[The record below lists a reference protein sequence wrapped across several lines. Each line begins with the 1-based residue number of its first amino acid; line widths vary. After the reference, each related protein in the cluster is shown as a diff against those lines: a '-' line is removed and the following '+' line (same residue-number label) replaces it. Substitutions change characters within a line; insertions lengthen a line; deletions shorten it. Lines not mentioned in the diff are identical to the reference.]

1 MTKRSSKF
9 KRMKHDAY
17 FTPPEAVVPL
27 LPHLGDV
34 TGYAEPCYGEGHL
47 EIALDLYINDPLLPC
62 RWGSDISID
71 ECDATSFNYLAE
83 WATDHLGPI
92 SHFITNPPWTREI
105 LHPIIENLSR
115 QLPTW
120 LLLDADWMHTK
131 QAIPYMAN
139 CEKVVSIGRVSWMQN
154 GVSGFDNCCWYLF
167 DKTACQTEFYARVA

>member
-1 MTKRSSKF
+1 MTKRSGKF
-9 KRMKHDAY
+9 RRMKHDAY

-27 LPHLGDV
+27 LPHLWGV
-34 TGYAEPCYGEGHL
+34 TGYIEPCYGKGHL
-47 EIALDLYINDPLLPC
+47 ERAISELYHPLIPC
-62 RWGSDISID
+62 SFRSDISDEID
-71 ECDATSFNYLAE
+71 ARSHDYGVKYPNSYDRT
-83 WATDHLGPI
+83 

-105 LHPIIENLSR
+105 LHPIIENLSK

-139 CEKVVSIGRVSWMQN
+139 CKKVVSIGRVSWMQN

-167 DKTACQTEFYARVA
+167 DKNFTGQTEFYARIK